1 MKGFFPTLLIV
12 CGLLA
17 AVWFYYKPYE
27 KPTVDRFSAGKSIA
41 DSDRVIAKDKPVAA
55 PAVASS
61 TPASAQPGSPVASKP
76 VVAAPVAAP
85 VAAAP
90 SPKSELE
97 QLLED
102 RYPMP
107 QILPLLTIVDQW
119 RNVPPNA
126 FPAEVA
132 AKETIAFDLVI
143 NGQVAGSSKV
153 APGTP
158 LKPVRLAGDQIV
170 VASLANPTMSTQL
183 PIEKTDFRERIE
195 ARYNQFVAAKK
206 AEVQAKRDRAR
217 KLVEADP
224 ARLALLTGKAAA
236 PAASDSK
243 DDPRFTP
250 VKESLRRGEAASV
263 TMEEATA
270 FRWNGSEKVG
280 GEYEGS
286 YDTVTVNFEVETIF
300 GRFPT
305 EYKAL
310 LKGGRVFAWI
320 DPITEDRI

>member
-1 MKGFFPTLLIV
+1 MKGFFATLLVV

-17 AVWFYYKPYE
+17 AGWFFYEPYIKPL
-27 KPTVDRFSAGKSIA
+27 VDRFTSGESMT
-41 DSDRVIAKDKPVAA
+41 DSDRVITKAEPVAA
-55 PAVASS
+55 PGV
-61 TPASAQPGSPVASKP
+61 TPAAPAPAAKGAP
-76 VVAAPVAAP
+76 AAPKPAASAP
-85 VAAAP
+85 AAAAP
-90 SPKSELE
+90 KPKSELE
-97 QLLED
+97 QLLEA

-126 FPAEVA
+126 FPAEIT
-132 AKETIAFDLVI
+132 AKETIAFELVI
-143 NGQVAGSSKV
+143 NGQVAGSSNV

-206 AEVQAKRDRAR
+206 ADVEAKRDRAR

-224 ARLALLTGKAAA
+224 SRLALLTGKAAA
-236 PAASDSK
+236 PAAADSK
-243 DDPRFTP
+243 DDPRFAA
-250 VKESLRRGEAASV
+250 VKESLRQGEAASV
-263 TMEEATA
+263 TLEEATA

-280 GEYEGS
+280 GEYAGS
-286 YDTVTVNFEVETIF
+286 YDTVTVNFEVSTIF
-300 GRFPT
+300 GKFPT

>member
-1 MKGFFPTLLIV
+1 MKGFFATLLVV

-17 AVWFYYKPYE
+17 AGWFFYEPYVKPL
-27 KPTVDRFSAGKSIA
+27 VDRFTSGESMT
-41 DSDRVIAKDKPVAA
+41 DNDRVITKAEPVAA
-55 PAVASS
+55 PGV
-61 TPASAQPGSPVASKP
+61 TPAAPAPATKG
-76 VVAAPVAAP
+76 APVAPRPAASAP
-85 VAAAP
+85 AAAAP
-90 SPKSELE
+90 KAKSELE
-97 QLLED
+97 QLLEA

-126 FPAEVA
+126 FPAEIT
-132 AKETIAFDLVI
+132 AKETIAFELVI
-143 NGQVAGSSKV
+143 NGQVAGSSNV

-206 AEVQAKRDRAR
+206 ADVEAKRDRAR

-224 ARLALLTGKAAA
+224 SRLALLTGKAAA
-236 PAASDSK
+236 PAAADSK
-243 DDPRFTP
+243 DDPRFAA
-250 VKESLRRGEAASV
+250 VKESLRQGEAASV
-263 TMEEATA
+263 TLEEATA

-280 GEYEGS
+280 GEYAGS
-286 YDTVTVNFEVETIF
+286 YDTVTVNFEVSTIF
-300 GRFPT
+300 GKFPT